1 MRRDKALSIRAREA
15 HADGNQETD
24 MPHEPS
30 RRWTTGIAHLS
41 AALTALLLL
50 SSPLAAMEG
59 QPFERPMAES
69 KKVFS
74 AKESQEMGDA
84 VRRRDEARQKDWD
97 RKVKAITRG
106 ICVGC

>member
-1 MRRDKALSIRAREA
+1 MRHDKALSIRAREA
-15 HADGNQETD
+15 HADRNWEAD

-30 RRWTTGIAHLS
+30 RRWTTGSARLS

-50 SSPLAAMEG
+50 SSPLAALEG
-59 QPFERPMAES
+59 QPSGRPIAET

-74 AKESQEMGDA
+74 AKESQELGDA

>member
-1 MRRDKALSIRAREA
+1 MPGDKALSIRAREA
-15 HADGNQETD
+15 HADGNGKAD

-30 RRWTTGIAHLS
+30 RRWTIDSARLS
-41 AALTALLLL
+41 AALTAFLVL
-50 SSPLAAMEG
+50 SSPLAAME
-59 QPFERPMAES
+59 RPMAEA